1 MKQGL
6 FLFTLCLIFSAQS
19 QAVSTSTLPRGIRSP
34 SLLIGNVQGLGEYY
48 TDNGDLFRRGDLNSL
63 SFDSKSLIQM
73 SPEGAQLVAALN
85 QFGNSHL
92 GDQIH
97 FGTLR
102 IKTIPVIEYR
112 VPVFAYG
119 ITDRW
124 SLGLGLPI
132 LKYKNDFSMIHEP
145 GNLEFYRS
153 QFSNLSPDL
162 DRALNMNLASEAD
175 ILIQSKGYQKLESR
189 NQTIIA
195 DIQIGSLYRFGE
207 PGQTQVIL
215 SQTLTL
221 PTGPKYN
228 PDDLMALNIFGR
240 TSLDLGAAI
249 QIPIKANWNL
259 TPYTVIT
266 LPFSVTQTMR
276 IPKNEQ
282 DSLPDSSQKE
292 SVSLEPGKALL
303 LGGESEFTL
312 NKSWSTKFALEF
324 STKDSDQIH
333 GSTNSRYD
341 LLENNTYQ
349 NAGRSRI
356 LIQWSSVKSFL
367 DKEFAIPLIAS
378 LEYSDTLMGTN
389 TERRQ
394 ITELNTMLFF

>member
-1 MKQGL
+1 
-6 FLFTLCLIFSAQS
+6 
-19 QAVSTSTLPRGIRSP
+19 
-34 SLLIGNVQGLGEYY
+34 
-48 TDNGDLFRRGDLNSL
+48 
-63 SFDSKSLIQM
+63 M